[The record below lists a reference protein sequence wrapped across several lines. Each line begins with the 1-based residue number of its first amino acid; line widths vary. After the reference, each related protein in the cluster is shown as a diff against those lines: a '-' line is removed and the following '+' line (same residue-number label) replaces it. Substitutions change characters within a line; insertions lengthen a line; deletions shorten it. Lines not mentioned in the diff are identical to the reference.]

1 MNVLR
6 KGKLQLLCMI
16 LILIPVYNFSLFR
29 AQAEP
34 AQQDNVTP
42 FLQDLFEDRTRLLMD
57 QDKRHIE
64 KHYLPKDK
72 HSNYAYLHEINRA
85 EYIQEWAKQRKIK
98 FLNAK
103 SSIRIARA
111 QVLGDMAKVS
121 LVQSLKLSYEYIDSY
136 PGQHDFGI
144 GTRHGITLRK
154 KDNCWYVEREWY
166 SDPFEENPKKIEKT
180 DSFFTPHKDP
190 VTPERVVHK
199 YNRARAVDYANKYAG
214 TTWGAGN
221 RQRYNQKYLDY
232 NSKGGDCTNFA
243 SQVIG
248 DAKEGGGLPMK
259 SGWHYLYGRGG
270 SQAWVQTDAFKHF
283 LIRSGYGKIIGQGSF
298 SDIIQSV
305 NKRQQHL
312 DQSQLQPGDLIA
324 YVLKG
329 DVDHFSVVVGFDQ
342 SGYPLVNSH
351 TADRYRVPFD
361 LGWDKTTKYLLIH
374 IQD

>member
-98 FLNAK
+98 FLNAE

-111 QVLGDMAKVS
+111 QVLGDTAKVS

-154 KDNCWYVEREWY
+154 KDNRWYVEREWY
-166 SDPFEENPKKIEKT
+166 SDPFEENPKKVEKT
-180 DSFFTPHKDP
+180 DLFFTPHKDP
-190 VTPERVVHK
+190 VTPERVVHQ

-259 SGWHYLYGRGG
+259 SGWHYLYCCGG

-312 DQSQLQPGDLIA
+312 DQPQLQPGDLIA